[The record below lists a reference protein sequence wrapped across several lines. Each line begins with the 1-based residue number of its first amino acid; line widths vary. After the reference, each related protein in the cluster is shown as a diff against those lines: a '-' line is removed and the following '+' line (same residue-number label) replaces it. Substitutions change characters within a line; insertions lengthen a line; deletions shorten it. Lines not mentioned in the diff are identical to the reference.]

1 MKISLRNILL
11 DLEVIEQIG
20 NLDISICD
28 IVFDSRKVQE
38 GSLFVAQK
46 GTQIDG
52 HNFIESAIK
61 DGAEAIVL
69 EQMPNELQEGVTY
82 IKVENSA
89 KALAILARNY
99 YDNPSSKLKLIG
111 ITGTNGK
118 TTTVT
123 LSYNLFKS
131 LGYECGLISTIVNR
145 IGDREVVST
154 HTTPDALSLNK
165 LLNEMVENS
174 CEYVFMEVSSHAVD
188 QYRIWG
194 LSYYGGVFSNIT
206 HDHLDYHKT
215 FANYI
220 NAKKG
225 FFDSLSANAFSL
237 TNIDDKNGEK
247 MLESTKSKKYTYSLS
262 RMADFKAKIIEN
274 SFFGLLLNI
283 NGKEVSTQLVGEFNA
298 YNLLAIY
305 SIAELCGL
313 KQEEILLGLSKLK
326 AAAGRFET
334 YRLKNGAVAI
344 IDYAHTPDALLNV
357 ISTINE
363 IKLGGKLITLVGCGG
378 NRDKTKRP
386 EMARIAQEG
395 SDIVILTSDNPRFEN
410 PDDIIEDMKKGVIDN
425 ESLFCI
431 TDRRQAIKLASQ
443 LAKDKNDIILVAGK
457 GHETYQEISGVKH
470 HFDDK
475 EEVLK
480 Y

>member
-1 MKISLRNILL
+1 MNRKLRDLLL
-11 DLEVIEQIG
+11 DIDIISQIG
-20 NLDISICD
+20 SFDLTICD
-28 IVFDSRKVQE
+28 IVFDSRKVKKD
-38 GSLFVAQK
+38 SLFVAQK

-52 HNFIESAIK
+52 HIFIDSAIN
-61 DGAEAIVL
+61 DGASIVVL
-69 EQMPNELQEGVTY
+69 EQMPDQIKENVTY
-82 IKVENSA
+82 LQVADSS
-89 KALAILARNY
+89 KALALLARNY

-123 LSYNLFKS
+123 LSYNLFKN
-131 LGYECGLISTIVNR
+131 LGYECGLISTIVNK
-145 IGDREVVST
+145 IGDREIAST
-154 HTTPDALSLNK
+154 HTTPDSLSLNK
-165 LLNEMVENS
+165 LLNEMVDCG

-188 QYRIWG
+188 QHRIWG
-194 LSYYGGVFSNIT
+194 LTYYGGVFSNIT

-225 FFDSLSANAFSL
+225 FFDSLNEKAFSL
-237 TNIDDKNGEK
+237 TNIDDRNGEK
-247 MLESTKSKKYTYSLS
+247 MLESTKSRKFTYSLS
-262 RMADFKAKIIEN
+262 RMADYKAKIIEN

-283 NGKEVSTQLVGEFNA
+283 NGKEVSTQLVGQFNA

-313 KQEEILLGLSKLK
+313 KQEEILVGLSKLK
-326 AAAGRFET
+326 AANGRFET
-334 YRLKNGAVAI
+334 YRLKNGATAI

-363 IKLGGKLITLVGCGG
+363 IKLEGKLITVVGCGG

-386 EMARIAQEG
+386 EMAKIAQEG
-395 SDIVILTSDNPRFEN
+395 SNIVILTSDNPRFEN
-410 PDDIIEDMKKGVIDN
+410 PDAIIEDMKKGVVDN

-443 LAKDKNDIILVAGK
+443 LAKDKNDIILIAGK
-457 GHETYQEISGVKH
+457 GHETYQEIEGVKH

>member
-52 HNFIESAIK
+52 HNFIESAVK
-61 DGAEAIVL
+61 DGAKAIVL
-69 EQMPNELQEGVTY
+69 EQMPNELQEGITY

-247 MLESTKSKKYTYSLS
+247 MVESTKSKKYTYSLS

-334 YRLKNGAVAI
+334 YRLKTGAVAI

>member
-61 DGAEAIVL
+61 DGAKAIVL

-225 FFDSLSANAFSL
+225 FFDSLPANAFSL

-247 MLESTKSKKYTYSLS
+247 MVESTKSKKYTYSLS

-334 YRLKNGAVAI
+334 YRLKTSAVAI